1 MNANESANES
11 LWASEQQLWDQVR
24 EHDQHHALIEQ
35 AKGMVMFAYGIDAD
49 EAFDVLR
56 AQSQNHNVKLRLI
69 AEQVVKDLV
78 DLSRTSSPARRMALD
93 GLMQNAH
100 KRISHSA
107 ARQLNGESKTGVP
120 MKDLK
125 PSSYSE

>member
-1 MNANESANES
+1 MTANASADDS
-11 LWASEQQLWDQVR
+11 LWASEQHLWDEVR
-24 EHDQHHALIEQ
+24 GHAHHNALIEQ
-35 AKGMVMFAYGIDAD
+35 AKGMLMFAYGIDAD

-56 AQSQNHNVKLRLI
+56 SQSQNHNVKLRLI

-78 DLSRTSSPARRMALD
+78 ELSRSRSPARRVALD

-100 KRISHSA
+100 KRIAHSA

-120 MKDLK
+120 MKDLR
-125 PSSYSE
+125 PSSYSA